1 MTTPNLYL
9 RLVVKLYKFLSRR
22 TDSKFNRVVLKR
34 LQNTRVNKTPVSLSR
49 LNVYATRAN
58 VAADLKK

>member
-34 LQNTRVNKTPVSLSR
+34 LQNTRVNKTPISLSR
-49 LNVYATRAN
+49 LNVYAARAN